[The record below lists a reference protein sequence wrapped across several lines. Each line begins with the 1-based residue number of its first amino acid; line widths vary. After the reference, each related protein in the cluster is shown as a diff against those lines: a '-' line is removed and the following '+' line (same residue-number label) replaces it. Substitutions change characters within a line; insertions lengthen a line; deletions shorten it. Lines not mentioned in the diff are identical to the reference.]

1 MNSEALLVLTDRLK
15 IPVKNYK
22 LPNKK
27 AFCAYGAIAIDYSR
41 IETDREC
48 KKILAEEIGHTV
60 KRAMY
65 PLSDCC
71 ETLRKT
77 NIDKQ
82 EARARK
88 YALTLQVPIFELK
101 QAIDSGLKDIEIAEL
116 LDVDLETLAE
126 AVEHYKVKGA
136 I

>member
-1 MNSEALLVLTDRLK
+1 MTSEALLILLDRLR
-15 IPVKNYK
+15 IPVNNYK
-22 LPNKK
+22 CQNKK
-27 AFCAYGAIAIDYSR
+27 AFCTCGTIAIDYSR

-48 KKILAEEIGHTV
+48 KRILAEEIGHTV

-126 AVEHYKVKGA
+126 AVEHYKVKG
-136 I
+136 II

>member
-1 MNSEALLVLTDRLK
+1 
-15 IPVKNYK
+15 
-22 LPNKK
+22 
-27 AFCAYGAIAIDYSR
+27 
-41 IETDREC
+41 
-48 KKILAEEIGHTV
+48 
-60 KRAMY
+60 MY

-126 AVEHYKVKGA
+126 AVEHYKVKG
-136 I
+136 II